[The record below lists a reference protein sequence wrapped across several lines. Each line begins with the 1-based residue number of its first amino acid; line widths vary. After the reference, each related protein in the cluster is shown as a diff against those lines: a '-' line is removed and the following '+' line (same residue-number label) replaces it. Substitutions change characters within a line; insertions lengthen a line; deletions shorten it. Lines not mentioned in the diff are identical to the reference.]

1 MEWVETTADTI
12 EQAKERAL
20 DQLGVHPDD
29 AEFELLNDARTGLF
43 GRIKDPA
50 RVRAR
55 VRPRA
60 PRAKN
65 DRRHKKAKRGTGAKQ
80 SGRKGRGRSAES
92 ARNDKNGNAD
102 KAKAGAG
109 KPKAAQGKAAGK
121 GDTAQSGKAGRDQS
135 RKRSD
140 SRAANAR
147 DHSRT
152 NNERSR
158 AVSNTEASDQPAM
171 SLEDQ
176 ADVAQ
181 SFVEGLAERF
191 GASVECSRTYVEENE
206 IRITVLGDD
215 LGRMVG
221 RGGTTARAIDDLTRT
236 VLQRR
241 AGSSRG
247 GWVRVDVGGVRA
259 RRVEFLAKFCREQA
273 QAVRDTGVARVLEPM
288 GAADRKV
295 VHDTVAT
302 EDGVSSASEGE
313 DPSRRVV
320 ILPAR
325 DDA

>member
-29 AEFELLNDARTGLF
+29 AEFELINDARTGLF

-80 SGRKGRGRSAES
+80 SGRKGRGRASGAAS
-92 ARNDKNGNAD
+92 NDKNGGAD
-102 KAKAGAG
+102 RAGGG
-109 KPKAAQGKAAGK
+109 KPKSAAGKAAAGK
-121 GDTAQSGKAGRDQS
+121 GDTAESGKAGRGQA

-140 SRAANAR
+140 SRAASAR

-158 AVSNTEASDQPAM
+158 AVSNTDASDQPGM